1 MQLNYGDILDIQSQ
15 FGIYLLDTEFQFK
28 FIAPVDGKL
37 HYAQKVDLSSKF
49 ETKIVVNLQKLDI
62 YSTFEDL
69 IEQPL

>member
-1 MQLNYGDILDIQSQ
+1 M
-15 FGIYLLDTEFQFK
+15 LDTDFQFK
-28 FIAPVDGKL
+28 FIVPVDKKL
-37 HYAQKVDLSSKF
+37 HLAQKVDLSSKF